1 LKSITSGG
9 SDTKIVALGIGD
21 RVDESELR
29 DMASSPQDT
38 NVILV
43 QDFTSLPLVEE
54 LLRNESCRGN
64 LSLIETV
71 DKSCVS
77 ARGRRRAMVSH

>member
-1 LKSITSGG
+1 MLKSITSGG
-9 SDTKIVALGIGD
+9 SDTKVVALGIGSG
-21 RVDESELR
+21 VDESELR
-29 DMASSPQDT
+29 DMASSPQDR

-54 LLRNESCRGN
+54 LLRNESCIGN

-71 DKSCVS
+71 DKSC
-77 ARGRRRAMVSH
+77 